1 VITPLDQIAADC
13 PSMPPEL
20 AELVRESR
28 RETFNSSPDVD
39 VRQDVIDLVQEGMR
53 LVVEDPDGTA
63 NGYANLDS
71 ISSAGKTG
79 TGEFCD
85 QVVFNRGL
93 CKPGE
98 WPTHSWYAAY
108 APYENPEIAV
118 ITFIYYGGEGAVTAA
133 PVVKQI
139 LDAYFELKSIDIARA
154 Q

>member
-1 VITPLDQIAADC
+1 
-13 PSMPPEL
+13 
-20 AELVRESR
+20 
-28 RETFNSSPDVD
+28 
-39 VRQDVIDLVQEGMR
+39 
-53 LVVEDPDGTA
+53 
-63 NGYANLDS
+63 
-71 ISSAGKTG
+71 
-79 TGEFCD
+79 
-85 QVVFNRGL
+85 GL